1 MAKDDFGTDL
11 EIDFREL
18 LDSSPDCILVC
29 DYETHRY
36 LYVNQTS
43 CVMTG
48 YSRPELVSM
57 DVSEL
62 TLQNPE
68 EIREVYEYARE
79 AGENGYTDK
88 PRLLLSKDRSRRG
101 WWEAHFRFKV
111 IRGRDVMLI
120 VSREVTQRIL
130 AEKAASR
137 ATKIYAA
144 LSATNEAIIHSSSP
158 EELFQAVCD
167 AAIESGGM
175 TTAAMLMP
183 RPGSDLMELKAMA
196 GQGRDAME
204 IAVISTDPERPEGR
218 GLIGKAFH
226 TGKPCVTDDYLTD
239 TRTAHWH
246 TLVRKRTRLRSAASV
261 PIVQN
266 GRSVGAL
273 YLSSRERRAFDE
285 EILSLLVRMADNLS
299 FALQNFEH
307 EERRRQAEER
317 AHYLA
322 THCGLTGLPNRNL
335 LTALL
340 DQAIASVSRTGH
352 KPAIMFIDL
361 DRFKEINDSWG
372 HDTGDRVLQKI
383 SGRLRE
389 VLREHDVLARLG
401 GDEFVVLVQNINH
414 QDHAV
419 RVAEK
424 LLAASREPVVVEG
437 QPFTVTLSVGIS
449 LFPEHGNHQRDLMKA
464 ADLAMYVAKD
474 KGKNTWALSG
484 ETQAQVIQPACARP
498 VPGPASAKS
507 QSKSGR
513 KNTASL

>member
-1 MAKDDFGTDL
+1 MNEDGFGNDL
-11 EIDFREL
+11 ERDFREI

-36 LYVNQTS
+36 LYVNETT

-48 YSRPELVSM
+48 YSRPELLSM
-57 DVSEL
+57 HVSEL
-62 TLQNPE
+62 TLQDRE
-68 EIREVYEYARE
+68 EVSESYEYARQ
-79 AGENGYTDK
+79 GGKNGYTDE

-101 WWEAHFRFKV
+101 WWESHFRLKV
-111 IRGRDVMLI
+111 IDGRDVIFI
-120 VSREVTQRIL
+120 VSREVTRQIL
-130 AEKAASR
+130 AERAASR

-144 LSATNEAIIHSSSP
+144 LSAANEAIIHSSSP

-196 GQGRDAME
+196 GKGRNILEAD
-204 IAVISTDPERPEGR
+204 VISTDPQRPEGR
-218 GLIGKAFH
+218 GLIGEAFH
-226 TGKPCVTDDYLTD
+226 TGKPCVTDDYLQD
-239 TRTAHWH
+239 TRTTHWH
-246 TLVRKRTRLRSAASV
+246 ALVRNHTRLKSAASV
-261 PIVQN
+261 PIVRN
-266 GRSVGAL
+266 GRSVGTL

-285 EILSLLVRMADNLS
+285 EIVGLLVRMADNLA

-307 EERRRQAEER
+307 EDKRRLAEER

-335 LTALL
+335 LTDLL

-361 DRFKEINDSWG
+361 DRFKEINDSCG
-372 HDTGDRVLQKI
+372 HDIGDAVLQKI
-383 SGRLRE
+383 SVRLQE
-389 VLREHDVLARLG
+389 VLRENDVLARLG
-401 GDEFVVLVQNINH
+401 GDEFVVLLQNIDCH
-414 QDHAV
+414 EHAV

-424 LLAASREPVVVEG
+424 LLAASGEPMMVEG
-437 QPFTVTLSVGIS
+437 QSFTVTLSIGIS
-449 LFPEHGNHQRDLMKA
+449 LYPEHGNHQQALMKA

-484 ETQAQVIQPACARP
+484 EIKPSATLPA
-498 VPGPASAKS
+498 
-507 QSKSGR
+507 
-513 KNTASL
+513 